1 MPVLNK
7 LLAGLA
13 LALPLVLAAA
23 PRAERPAQG
32 LIVRMA
38 ADAGEADWQSLQQ
51 AAGLQGRAMRERG
64 PRSRVIGA
72 DRVLRGAEAREL
84 ARRLRSQPGVAW
96 VEPNTRERRLQ
107 AVVPDDPDFTAGLQ
121 WWLRPATGSN
131 GNAIE
136 DRLRGVGGF
145 QTGWITTTGSADSVI
160 AVLDT
165 GITTHPELTDRV
177 IVGRDFVSE
186 VEYANDGDGRD
197 ADASDPGDWVSA
209 ADQSGNAALFGD
221 CELEDSSWHG
231 SVIAGQLV
239 AATDNATRVAAM
251 QWAGRVLAVRVAG
264 KCGATVADIVDGM
277 RWAAGLPVT
286 GAPINPN
293 PARVVTVSFG
303 GSASCSAA
311 YQEAID
317 DLRAAGAVV
326 VAAAGNEHG
335 GVLRPA
341 NCDGVIGV
349 GAVNRDGFKTTYS
362 NFGPELVITTVGGDP
377 GGDGRW
383 GSLLGDSGLL
393 TLNNDGTTA
402 PGAAAYA
409 YVFGSSF
416 STPQVAGALGLMLAA
431 RPSLSAAQLIDG
443 LRLSARPHVTSP
455 VIGACSSANPGR
467 CICSAST
474 CGAGLLDVPE
484 ALRYA
489 SDPSSYSAPAR
500 TGAVIDNAEVRSA
513 AALGADRPANSGS
526 DDDDEDSGIS
536 GGALGWPWLAALWLA
551 VGAVWA
557 LRRRRRA

>member
-1 MPVLNK
+1 MPVLK
-7 LLAGLA
+7 QILAGVA
-13 LALPLVLAAA
+13 LALPAALAAA
-23 PRAERPAQG
+23 PADRPAQG

-38 ADAGEADWQSLQQ
+38 ADASEADWQRLQQ
-51 AAGLQGRAMRERG
+51 RAGLAGRAVRDRG

-72 DRVLRGAEAREL
+72 DRVLRGPEARALAAVL
-84 ARRLRSQPGVAW
+84 AREPGVAW

-107 AVVPDDPDFTAGLQ
+107 AVVPDDPDFTAGRQ

-145 QTGWITTTGSADSVI
+145 QTGWITTTGDAATVV

-165 GITTHPELTDRV
+165 GITDHPQLAGRV

-197 ADASDPGDWVSA
+197 ADAADPGDWVST
-209 ADQSGNAALFGD
+209 ADRRDNPALFGD
-221 CELEDSSWHG
+221 CEVEDSSWHG
-231 SVIAGQLV
+231 TVIAGQLV
-239 AATDNATRVAAM
+239 AATDDAVRVAAM
-251 QWAGRVLAVRVAG
+251 QWSGRVLAVRVAG

-286 GAPINPN
+286 GAPLNPT

-303 GSASCSAA
+303 GSAACSPA

-335 GVLRPA
+335 AVLRPA
-341 NCDGVIGV
+341 NCEGVIGV

-362 NFGPELVITTVGGDP
+362 NFGPELLLSTVGGDP
-377 GGDGRW
+377 SGDGRW
-383 GSLLGDSGLL
+383 GAQLGDGGLL
-393 TLNNDGTTA
+393 TLNNAGLQS
-402 PGAAAYA
+402 PGAASYA
-409 YVFGSSF
+409 YVFGTSF
-416 STPQVAGALGLMLAA
+416 STPQVAGAASLMLAV

-443 LRLSARPHVTSP
+443 LRASARPHVTSP
-455 VIGACSSANPGR
+455 VIGSCSNANPGR
-467 CICSAST
+467 CICTTAT

-489 SDPSSYSAPAR
+489 QDPAGYTPLAR
-500 TGAVIDNAEVRSA
+500 TGAVIDNTEVRAA

-526 DDDDEDSGIS
+526 DDDDDDDSGVS
-536 GGALGWPWLAALWLA
+536 GGALGWPWLAALALA
-551 VGAVWA
+551 VCAV
-557 LRRRRRA
+557 RRARRG